1 MTTDLPA
8 SETAVVAVPEQRPA
22 PVPPERRGRT
32 EVADRVAGKIA
43 GHAAREVAGVREVS
57 ERGGLR
63 RTRPASAAVR
73 GGDVEIGL
81 TVSVAYP
88 VPLRAVAGQIRNHV
102 AARVAALTGLRVSR
116 VDVTMTE
123 FTMTDFTS
131 PQTATWEEPR
141 ETAGQAPQ
149 GSSWEAT
156 REVSR
161 AAQQEGPRETP
172 GQAPRESSPE
182 ATREVSRETSQDAP
196 RETSREAP
204 QEGTRGVSS

>member
-8 SETAVVAVPEQRPA
+8 SETAVVVVPEQRPA

-63 RTRPASAAVR
+63 RTRPASATVR

-131 PQTATWEEPR
+131 PPTATWEEPR
-141 ETAGQAPQ
+141 ETPGQAPQGSSWEATREAPQEGPRETAGRAPQ

-161 AAQQEGPRETP
+161 
-172 GQAPRESSPE
+172 E
-182 ATREVSRETSQDAP
+182 AT
-196 RETSREAP
+196 REAP
-204 QEGTRGVSS
+204 QEAPRQTSPEAPQEGPRGVSS